1 MNLAEEGMA
10 TPVAKESRKSP
21 ATEACVSEGSQ
32 MQKVLKVSMAVAIST
47 AVLASG
53 ASAVERDDPESCQAI
68 NPAQPT
74 CTFTVTSMSTSD
86 TVTGAVG
93 QGDWVVVVKR
103 KKVKLTIEP
112 SGTEPEPVSF
122 QYMVGDKVTATVKSA
137 GGWVIAGHD

>member
-1 MNLAEEGMA
+1 M
-10 TPVAKESRKSP
+10 
-21 ATEACVSEGSQ
+21 
-32 MQKVLKVSMAVAIST
+32 LKALKISMAVAIST

-74 CTFTVTSMSTSD
+74 CTFTVTSMPTSD

-103 KKVKLTIEP
+103 KKQKLTIEP
-112 SGTEPEPVSF
+112 AGTEPEPVQF
-122 QYMVGDKVTATVKSA
+122 QYMVGDKVTATVNSA